1 MPDPWADV
9 LGRATDLLMDRQP
22 RLGAVRLGVVDGPS
36 GSGKT
41 TFAAAWAEH
50 LTRRGAG
57 AVAVLGSDLLAT
69 WDDPF
74 DWWVRFEQGVLES
87 LATGRPGRI
96 QVTDWS
102 SGAPRPGQWRTVPVP
117 DVLILEGVSTGRRA
131 VTRWASV
138 LVWVEV
144 PDRAARLDRAVARDG
159 EHTRPDFRRW
169 QQSEDAFFGADG
181 TAARADMIVHP
192 DPARR

>member
-1 MPDPWADV
+1 MPESIAD
-9 LGRATDLLMDRQP
+9 GRRRAGDLLLTRPP
-22 RLGAVRLGVVDGPS
+22 RLGTVRLGVVDGPS

-41 TFAAAWAEH
+41 TFAAAWADD

-57 AVAVLGSDLLAT
+57 AVTVLGSDLLAT

-74 DWWVRFEQGVLES
+74 DWWSGFADGVLAR
-87 LATGRPGRI
+87 LAVREPGRLRVI
-96 QVTDWS
+96 DWT
-102 SGAPRPGQWRTVPVP
+102 SGTPRPGDRRTVPVP

-131 VTRWASV
+131 VAPFASV

-144 PDRAARLDRAVARDG
+144 PDPAVRLDRAVARDG

-169 QQSEDAFFGADG
+169 QRAEEAFFAADR
-181 TAARADMIVHP
+181 TVERADVVIRP
-192 DPARR
+192 Q